1 MEGKMNI
8 LEALKGRRLY
18 FDGGT
23 GTELIK
29 RGLLPGESSESVNFA
44 HPDWIVDLHR
54 AYIDAGAN
62 IIKTNTFG
70 VNSLKY
76 ENYKEYIEL
85 AVSLAKEAVGG
96 RDDVYIAFDV
106 GPTGRMLAPFGDLS
120 FEDAVETFAKNV
132 RMARELGVDLILI
145 ETMNDSY
152 ETKAAVLA
160 AKENSDLPVFVTNV
174 YDSTAK
180 TVTGSSPEVMAAM
193 LEGLSVDA
201 IGANCSFGPRDML
214 DVARRLCEATYLPV
228 IVNPNAGLPIIRDG
242 ETVFDETPES
252 FSEVMAEMAEMGV
265 DILGG
270 CCGTTPEHIK
280 ATVERTS
287 AISIAKRKVEKRGK
301 IASAQKCFVLGDEPI
316 LVGERINP
324 TGKPKLKEALRSGD
338 NSQILSEA
346 IKQEEYPICAL
357 DVNCGLPNVDEIA
370 KMRELVYEIQ
380 SVVSLPLQID
390 SGNAAAIEAGL
401 RIANGVPMINSVN
414 GSEDSLS
421 SVLPLVKK
429 YGGVC
434 VALTMDESGI
444 PDSAEGRVAIAKR
457 ILERAEKAGIGAERL
472 IFDPLCLSVS
482 TDESAYK
489 TTLAAV
495 KMLSDQG
502 LYTTLGVSNVSFGM
516 PNREK
521 INSAFF
527 RMALADGLSAAI
539 INPYSSAILG
549 AVKEYA
555 AAKKKGELGWFRPIN
570 EVLML
575 AALSDAENI
584 SLGGAEV
591 LGKRAVP
598 QVGEKMSL
606 KYAIIKGLRGEAS
619 KIAREGAASRAPM
632 NIINEEIIPALS
644 IVGEGFEKKQIFL
657 PALLLSAE
665 SAAEAFDAL
674 KPYIPKGESAS
685 GRVLLATVK
694 GDIHDI
700 GKNIV
705 RVVLESWGFEVVDL
719 GRDVPTSAVMDAL
732 SEKEYD
738 LVGLSALMTTTLPAM
753 EETVRAVKAAYP
765 SVKVMV
771 GGAVLTPEY
780 TEKIGADFYGA
791 DAPSAAKIANSV
803 MANKK
808 K

>member
-1 MEGKMNI
+1 MNI
-8 LEALKGRRLY
+8 LEALKYRRLY

-29 RGLLPGESSESVNFA
+29 RGLQPGESSESASFA
-44 HPDWIVDLHR
+44 HPEWIVDLHR
-54 AYIDAGAN
+54 SYIDAGAN

-76 ENYKEYIEL
+76 ENYEEYIER
-85 AVSLAKEAVGG
+85 AVSLAKEARGN
-96 RDDVYIAFDV
+96 RDDVYIALDI
-106 GPTGRMLAPFGDLS
+106 GPTGRMLKPFGDLA
-120 FEDAVETFAKNV
+120 FEDAVETFSKNV
-132 RMARELGVDLILI
+132 KAAKDLGVDLILI

-180 TVTGSSPEVMAAM
+180 TVTGSSPEVIAAM

-201 IGANCSFGPRDML
+201 IGVNCSFGPRDML
-214 DVARRLCEATYLPV
+214 AVARKLCEATYLPV

-252 FSEVMAEMAEMGV
+252 FSEVMAKMAEMGV

-270 CCGTTPEHIK
+270 CCGTTPDHIR

-287 AISIAKRKVEKRGK
+287 AIPTVGRKVEKRGK
-301 IASAQKCFVLGDEPI
+301 IASTHKCFILGEEPI

-324 TGKPKLKEALRSGD
+324 TGKPRLKEALRSGD

-357 DVNCGLPNVDEIA
+357 DVNCGLPNIDEIA
-370 KMRELVYEIQ
+370 KMRELVFEIQ
-380 SVVSLPLQID
+380 SVVSLPLEVD
-390 SGNAAAIEAGL
+390 SGNPNAIEAGL
-401 RIANGVPMINSVN
+401 RIANGVPIVNSAN

-421 SVLPLVKK
+421 SILPIVKK

-434 VALTMDESGI
+434 VALTMDEDGI
-444 PDSAEGRVAIAKR
+444 PESAEGRVAIAKR
-457 ILERAEKAGIGAERL
+457 ILDRAQKAGIGAERL

-482 TDESAYK
+482 TDKNAYK

-495 KMLSDQG
+495 KMLAAMG

-516 PNREK
+516 PERER

-539 INPYSSAILG
+539 INPYSSAMME
-549 AVKEYA
+549 AAKEYKE
-555 AAKKKGELGWFRPIN
+555 AKEKESLEDFRAIN
-570 EVLML
+570 EAAML
-575 AALSDAENI
+575 VALHDAENI
-584 SLGGAEV
+584 SLGGAEA
-591 LGKRAVP
+591 LGKKAMP
-598 QVGEKMSL
+598 QVGERMSL
-606 KYAIIKGLRGEAS
+606 RYAIIKGLRGEAS
-619 KIAREGAASRAPM
+619 KIVKEEATTRAPM

-644 IVGEGFEKKQIFL
+644 IVGEGFDKKQIFL

-674 KPYIPKGESAS
+674 RPYIPKGESAS

-705 RVVLESWGFEVVDL
+705 RVVLESWGFEVTDL
-719 GRDVPTSAVMDAL
+719 GRDVSTEAVMDAL
-732 SEKEYD
+732 AQKDYD

-753 EETVRAVKAAYP
+753 EETVRAVKTAYP
-765 SVKVMV
+765 DVKVMV

-780 TEKIGADFYGA
+780 AEKIGADFYGA

-803 MANKK
+803 ILEKTK
-808 K
+808 

>member
-1 MEGKMNI
+1 MNI
-8 LEALKGRRLY
+8 LEAMKCRRLY

-29 RGLLPGESSESVNFA
+29 RGLLPGESSESANFA
-44 HPDWIVDLHR
+44 HPDWIIDLHR
-54 AYIDAGAN
+54 SYIDAGAN

-76 ENYKEYIEL
+76 ENYKEYIERS
-85 AVSLAKEAVGG
+85 VSLAKEAKGD
-96 RDDVYIAFDV
+96 RDDVYIAFDI
-106 GPTGRMLAPFGDLS
+106 GPTGRMLKPFGDLA

-132 RMARELGVDLILI
+132 RAAKDLGVDLILI

-160 AKENSDLPVFVTNV
+160 AKENSNLPVFVTNV

-242 ETVFDETPES
+242 ETVFDETPGS

-265 DILGG
+265 EILGG
-270 CCGTTPEHIK
+270 CCGTTLEHIK

-324 TGKPKLKEALRSGD
+324 TGKPRLKEALRSGD
-338 NSQILSEA
+338 NYQILSEA

-357 DVNCGLPNVDEIA
+357 DVNCGLPNIDEIA

-390 SGNAAAIEAGL
+390 SGNADAIEAGL

-434 VALTMDESGI
+434 VALTMDENGI
-444 PDSAEGRVAIAKR
+444 PESAEGRVAIAKR
-457 ILERAEKAGIGAERL
+457 ILYRAEKAGIGAERL

-482 TDESAYK
+482 TDKNAYK
-489 TTLAAV
+489 TTLSAV
-495 KMLSDQG
+495 KMLSDMG

-516 PNREK
+516 PERER

-539 INPYSSAILG
+539 INPYSEAMMD

-555 AAKKKGELGWFRPIN
+555 AAKEKGSLNDFRAIS
-570 EVLML
+570 ESVML
-575 AALSDAENI
+575 AALRDAEKI
-584 SLGGAEV
+584 SQGGAED

-606 KYAIIKGLRGEAS
+606 RYAIIKGLRGEAS
-619 KIAREGAASRAPM
+619 RIAREEAASRAPM

-644 IVGEGFEKKQIFL
+644 IVGEGFDKKQIFL

-674 KPYIPKGESAS
+674 KPYISKGESAS

-719 GRDVPTSAVMDAL
+719 GRDVPTSAVIDAL
-732 SEKEYD
+732 SKKEYD

-753 EETVRAVKAAYP
+753 EETVRAVKMAYP
-765 SVKVMV
+765 DVKVMV

-780 TEKIGADFYGA
+780 SEKIGADFYGA
-791 DAPSAAKIANSV
+791 DAPSAAKIANAV
-803 MANKK
+803 VANKRRQNE
-808 K
+808 

>member
-1 MEGKMNI
+1 MNI
-8 LEALKGRRLY
+8 LEAMKCRRLY

-29 RGLLPGESSESVNFA
+29 RGLLPGESSESANFA
-44 HPDWIVDLHR
+44 HPDWIIDLHR
-54 AYIDAGAN
+54 SYIDAGAN

-76 ENYKEYIEL
+76 ENYREYIER
-85 AVSLAKEAVGG
+85 AVSLAKEAKGD
-96 RDDVYIAFDV
+96 RDDVYIAFDI

-214 DVARRLCEATYLPV
+214 TVARRLCEVTYLPV
-228 IVNPNAGLPIIRDG
+228 IINPNAGLPIIRDD
-242 ETVFDETPES
+242 ETVFDESPES

-265 DILGG
+265 EILGG

-301 IASAQKCFVLGDEPI
+301 IASAQKCFVLGDEPM

-324 TGKPKLKEALRSGD
+324 TGKPRLKEALRSGD

-346 IKQEEYPICAL
+346 IKQEEYLICAL

-390 SGNAAAIEAGL
+390 SGNADAIEAGL

-434 VALTMDESGI
+434 VALTMDENGI
-444 PDSAEGRVAIAKR
+444 PESAEGRVAIAKR
-457 ILERAEKAGIGAERL
+457 ILYRAEKTGIGVERL

-482 TDESAYK
+482 TDKNAYK
-489 TTLAAV
+489 TTLSAV
-495 KMLSDQG
+495 KMLSDMG

-539 INPYSSAILG
+539 INPYSSAMLG

-555 AAKKKGELGWFRPIN
+555 AAKKKGELEWFRPIS

-584 SLGGAEV
+584 SLGGAEA
-591 LGKRAVP
+591 LGKKVVP
-598 QVGEKMSL
+598 QAGERMSL

-619 KIAREGAASRAPM
+619 RIAREEAALRAPM

-644 IVGEGFEKKQIFL
+644 IVGEGFDKKQIFL

-665 SAAEAFDAL
+665 SAAEGFDAL

-732 SEKEYD
+732 SKKEYD